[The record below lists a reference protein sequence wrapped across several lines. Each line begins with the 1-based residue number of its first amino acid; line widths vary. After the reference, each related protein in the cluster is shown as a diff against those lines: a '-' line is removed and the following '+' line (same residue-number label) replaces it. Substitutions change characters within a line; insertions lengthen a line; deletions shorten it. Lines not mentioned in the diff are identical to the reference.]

1 MTDLQIIE
9 TLEKQLQLLSE
20 RSEACSDGELGS
32 ISNVMLCIS
41 EYLVKTRK
49 HVCRQELMV
58 NPEAIAQA
66 ISRVVQEENRDMP
79 GGTP

>member
-1 MTDLQIIE
+1 MTNQQIME

-20 RSEACSDGELGS
+20 RSKGCLDGELGS
-32 ISNVMLCIS
+32 ISNAMLCIS

-49 HVCRQELMV
+49 YACRQELRF
-58 NPEAIAQA
+58 NPEAVSKVV
-66 ISRVVQEENRDMP
+66 SRIVQEENRDMP